1 MPSETSKESATS
13 ENTAATGPF
22 DLVVVGAA
30 LVLSLVGTLLWGVG
44 REALATGLGGTLA
57 VLNWLALRW
66 LGARLIGAKPV
77 AGRRGR
83 LLLGVLFAVK
93 VAVLIAVVWALTR
106 WAALEPAPLALG
118 YSALVVGL
126 FGAAYVWGRG
136 GAAGGADA

>member
-1 MPSETSKESATS
+1 MPNGTSKGSATS
-13 ENTAATGPF
+13 GSGAATGPF

-44 REALATGLGGTLA
+44 REALATGLGGMLA

-66 LGARLIGAKPV
+66 LGTRLLGAPPA
-77 AGRRGR
+77 AGRSRR
-83 LLLGVLFAVK
+83 WVLGILFAVK

-106 WAALEPAPLALG
+106 WAALEPAALALG

-136 GAAGGADA
+136 QAAGGADA